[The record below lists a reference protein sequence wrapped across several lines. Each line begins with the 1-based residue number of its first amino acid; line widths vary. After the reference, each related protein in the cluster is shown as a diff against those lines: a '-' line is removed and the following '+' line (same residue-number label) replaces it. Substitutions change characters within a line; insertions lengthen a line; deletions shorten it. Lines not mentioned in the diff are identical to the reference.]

1 MIAHHVLDVA
11 ALMEAN
17 QVVVALD
24 LYGKEISHLT
34 LILYLPSF
42 LKLVRELPVERVLVV
57 VLQYGNKSLALL
69 AVLPFGY
76 QIFSVNLVLLKEL
89 LNILWAPF
97 ALVQELD
104 QAKLDFA

>member
-1 MIAHHVLDVA
+1 MNGNQFILLVKSDSPANLSEQFEAVLGG
-11 ALMEAN
+11 
-17 QVVVALD
+17 D
-24 LYGKEISHLT
+24 LNIWLFPKVGVL
-34 LILYLPSF
+34 F
-42 LKLVRELPVERVLVV
+42 VLVV

-104 QAKLDFA
+104 QAELDFS